1 MMIIPPI
8 TEEPKTDPKDDDKTT
23 IPEKE
28 AVGKETPKTTKP
40 IKKPVKPITKGN
52 KLPNMATNYY
62 NSMLA
67 GILFLASGLV
77 TSVIAPKK
85 AFG

>member
-1 MMIIPPI
+1 M
-8 TEEPKTDPKDDDKTT
+8 TKT

-28 AVGKETPKTTKP
+28 AGGKGTPKATKP
-40 IKKPVKPITKGN
+40 IKPVKSTAKGN
-52 KLPNMATNYY
+52 KLPNTATHYY

-77 TSVIAPKK
+77 TSVIVRRRRMAK
-85 AFG
+85 